1 MRDQTYVI
9 AVPPT
14 QLEPAPEV
22 GTKEGSVPVW
32 LLSDTAGNYAAWADA
47 GQTLTWTLG
56 PVFHRVSLS
65 TAIAFA
71 EARARKAREKA
82 AAAPPAP
89 DGATGTPAASKDEP
103 RVPASEQIRIAL
115 TMPRPAPTGSVA
127 LMGARVVTMKGD
139 EVLPNADL
147 VITANRIVAVGPSG
161 HVSIPAAAR
170 RLDAAGTTVAP
181 GLIDTH
187 AHLHYS
193 GFETFP
199 ETKWEYAANLAYGVT
214 TVYDPSAPS
223 LDVFAQAEL
232 VEAGRMLGPRVFS
245 SGMVLYGGQQ
255 AAFYA
260 EVDSQDDARR
270 QVRRMKAYGARM
282 IKVYQQPRRDQRL
295 WFAQACRDEGMLLT
309 VEGAGELQTDLTT
322 VVDGFTAF
330 EHALPYELHDDVVQ
344 LLARA
349 GTYYTPTLLVAYGG
363 PTAEQYFYQ
372 TANPHGDQTLGRF
385 VPHRMLDNFGRRTMW
400 MAPDEYHFPVVA
412 RGAAAVQKAGGKVAL
427 GAHGQLQGL
436 GVHWELWAHAGVGDT
451 TGGSAMTPHQA
462 WRAATRDAADKLGL
476 LQDLGTVEAGK
487 LADLVVLDAD
497 PLADIR
503 NSTTLR
509 WVIKNG
515 EIFEAPTLKAVWP
528 QERVLPKMFWQ
539 DRN

>member
-1 MRDQTYVI
+1 
-9 AVPPT
+9 
-14 QLEPAPEV
+14 
-22 GTKEGSVPVW
+22 
-32 LLSDTAGNYAAWADA
+32 
-47 GQTLTWTLG
+47 
-56 PVFHRVSLS
+56 
-65 TAIAFA
+65 
-71 EARARKAREKA
+71 
-82 AAAPPAP
+82 
-89 DGATGTPAASKDEP
+89 
-103 RVPASEQIRIAL
+103 
-115 TMPRPAPTGSVA
+115 
-127 LMGARVVTMKGD
+127 MKGD
-139 EVLPNADL
+139 EVLPNADI
-147 VITANRIVAVGPSG
+147 VITGNRIAAVGPSG
-161 HVSIPAAAR
+161 QVAIPADAR
-170 RLDAAGTTVAP
+170 RFDAAGTTVAP

-232 VEAGRMLGPRVFS
+232 VEAGRMIGPRVLS

-255 AAFYA
+255 TSFYA

-309 VEGAGELQTDLTT
+309 VEGAGELHTDMTT

-344 LLARA
+344 LLARSA
-349 GTYYTPTLLVAYGG
+349 TYYTPTLLVAYGG

-372 TANPHGDQTLGRF
+372 VANPHADPRLGRF
-385 VPHRMLDNFGRRTMW
+385 VPHRMLDNFGRRTTW
-400 MAPDEYHFPVVA
+400 IAPDEYHFPAVA
-412 RGAAAVQKAGGKVAL
+412 RGAAAVQRAGGKVAL

-462 WRAATRDAADKLGL
+462 WRAATRDAADKLGF

-487 LADLVVLDAD
+487 LADLVVLTAD
-497 PLADIR
+497 PLADIH

-515 EIFEAPTLKAVWP
+515 EVFEASTLKALWP
-528 QERVLPKMFWQ
+528 HEKVLPKMFWEEK
-539 DRN
+539 

>member
-1 MRDQTYVI
+1 M
-9 AVPPT
+9 
-14 QLEPAPEV
+14 
-22 GTKEGSVPVW
+22 
-32 LLSDTAGNYAAWADA
+32 
-47 GQTLTWTLG
+47 
-56 PVFHRVSLS
+56 S
-65 TAIAFA
+65 T
-71 EARARKAREKA
+71 EK
-82 AAAPPAP
+82 
-89 DGATGTPAASKDEP
+89 
-103 RVPASEQIRIAL
+103 RL
-115 TMPRPAPTGSVA
+115 RPAW
-127 LMGARVVTMKGD
+127 
-139 EVLPNADL
+139 
-147 VITANRIVAVGPSG
+147 
-161 HVSIPAAAR
+161 
-170 RLDAAGTTVAP
+170 
-181 GLIDTH
+181 
-187 AHLHYS
+187 
-193 GFETFP
+193 
-199 ETKWEYAANLAYGVT
+199 TK
-214 TVYDPSAPS
+214 P
-223 LDVFAQAEL
+223 F
-232 VEAGRMLGPRVFS
+232 
-245 SGMVLYGGQQ
+245 
-255 AAFYA
+255 
-260 EVDSQDDARR
+260 
-270 QVRRMKAYGARM
+270 RM